1 MFPVQSTT
9 QLKLKVILGVKISNH
24 KSAIERAPRI
34 FLSDWAQAEIDRDEA
49 RTIGDN
55 YPRGENTLRDSKKE
69 LLFDA
74 RAAPSIYSEAPRL
87 TAYKRVQQNE

>member
-1 MFPVQSTT
+1 M
-9 QLKLKVILGVKISNH
+9 
-24 KSAIERAPRI
+24 
-34 FLSDWAQAEIDRDEA
+34 QAEIDRDEA

-55 YPRGENTLRDSKKE
+55 YPRGENTLCDSKKE

-87 TAYKRVQQNE
+87 TAYKGMQQNEQRPESSGLRSIDEQTGSNS